1 MYYNLIVWFIQNYFY
16 SGIWQLPVIWR
27 RHFPPLSN
35 KERTALPLT
44 NNFGCIEMAD
54 YVNELKDE
62 LGQIEQIEVKLLN
75 THRILTEGKFISS
88 RLWARVGLKYE
99 ICNLKKIKLS
109 SRLSFL
115 RGCIEKW
122 CVLCLSM
129 IVPFSSYLEF
139 YVYTIRC

>member
-1 MYYNLIVWFIQNYFY
+1 MLFIQNYFY
-16 SGIWQLPVIWR
+16 SGILQLLVILR

-75 THRILTEGKFISS
+75 THRILTEGKFTSS
-88 RLWARVGLKYE
+88 RLVMSTCWS
-99 ICNLKKIKLS
+99 KI
-109 SRLSFL
+109 RN
-115 RGCIEKW
+115 
-122 CVLCLSM
+122 M
-129 IVPFSSYLEF
+129 
-139 YVYTIRC
+139 

>member
-1 MYYNLIVWFIQNYFY
+1 M
-16 SGIWQLPVIWR
+16 PVILR

-75 THRILTEGKFISS
+75 THRILTEGKFTSS
-88 RLWARVGLKYE
+88 RLVMSTCWSKIRN

-115 RGCIEKW
+115 RGCIEK
-122 CVLCLSM
+122 
-129 IVPFSSYLEF
+129 
-139 YVYTIRC
+139 

>member
-16 SGIWQLPVIWR
+16 SGILQLPVILR

-75 THRILTEGKFISS
+75 THRILTEGKFF
-88 RLWARVGLKYE
+88 RAGWLWARVGLKYE
-99 ICNLKKIKLS
+99 ICNLKKI
-109 SRLSFL
+109 SRLD
-115 RGCIEKW
+115 
-122 CVLCLSM
+122 
-129 IVPFSSYLEF
+129 
-139 YVYTIRC
+139 